1 MDQWIESILEQFGAF
16 GVGMLMLLE
25 NVFPPIPSEL
35 VMPWAGYSVSQGQ
48 SSFIAVVIAGSIGS
62 FVGAYAWYWVARR
75 IGKERLATWV
85 DKHGAWLTISRNDI
99 DQVDRWFERWGA
111 AAVLLCRLIP
121 GLRTLIS
128 VPAGFANMPAAKF
141 SAYTAIGTIAWT
153 ALLAVIGLWLGKNYG
168 DLAGPLSWVSS
179 GVIAV
184 MLAIWVY
191 RLVQQHR
198 ERSDRSVAHSR

>member
-48 SSFIAVVIAGSIGS
+48 SSFIAVVIAGSTGS

-128 VPAGFANMPAAKF
+128 VPAGFADMPAAKF
-141 SAYTAIGTIAWT
+141 SAYTAIGTVAWT

-198 ERSDRSVAHSR
+198 ARSDRSVVHSR

>member
-1 MDQWIESILEQFGAF
+1 MDQWIETILEQFGAF

-48 SSFIAVVIAGSIGS
+48 SSFVAVVASGSIGS
-62 FVGAYAWYWVARR
+62 FAGAWAWYWVARR

-85 DKHGAWLTISRNDI
+85 DKHGAWLTITGTDI
-99 DQVDRWFERWGA
+99 DQVDRWFEQWGA

-128 VPAGFANMPAAKF
+128 VPAGFAEMPPAKF
-141 SAYTAIGTIAWT
+141 SAYTAVGTVAWT
-153 ALLAVIGLWLGKNYG
+153 TLLAVIGFWLGKNYG

-179 GVIAV
+179 GVIVV
-184 MLAIWVY
+184 MLAIWIY
-191 RLVQQHR
+191 RLIQQHR
-198 ERSDRSVAHSR
+198 GRRGSTSVG

>member
-75 IGKERLATWV
+75 IGKERLATWG

-128 VPAGFANMPAAKF
+128 VPAGFADMPAAKF
-141 SAYTAIGTIAWT
+141 SAYTAIGTVAWT
-153 ALLAVIGLWLGKNYG
+153 ALLAVIGLWLGKKYG

-198 ERSDRSVAHSR
+198 ARSDRPVVHSR

>member
-48 SSFIAVVIAGSIGS
+48 SSFIAVVIAGSTGS

>member
-16 GVGMLMLLE
+16 GVGTLMLLE

-85 DKHGAWLTISRNDI
+85 DKNGAWLTISRNDI

-153 ALLAVIGLWLGKNYG
+153 ALLAVIGLWLGKKYG

-184 MLAIWVY
+184 MLAIWIY

-198 ERSDRSVAHSR
+198 ARSDRSVVHSQ

>member
-16 GVGMLMLLE
+16 GVGTLMLLE

-48 SSFIAVVIAGSIGS
+48 FSFIAVVIAGSIGS

-128 VPAGFANMPAAKF
+128 VPAGFADMPPAKF
-141 SAYTAIGTIAWT
+141 SAYTAIGTVAWT

-191 RLVQQHR
+191 RLVQQYR

>member
-48 SSFIAVVIAGSIGS
+48 SSFLAVVIAGSTGS
-62 FVGAYAWYWVARR
+62 FIGAYAWYWVARR
-75 IGKERLATWV
+75 IGKERLSTWV

-128 VPAGFANMPAAKF
+128 VPAGFADMPPAKF

-184 MLAIWVY
+184 MLAIWIY

-198 ERSDRSVAHSR
+198 TRSDRSVVHSR

>member
-48 SSFIAVVIAGSIGS
+48 SSFIAVVIAGSTGS

-128 VPAGFANMPAAKF
+128 VPAGFADMPPVKF

-198 ERSDRSVAHSR
+198 ARSDRSVVHLR

>member
-16 GVGMLMLLE
+16 GVGMLMLVE

-48 SSFIAVVIAGSIGS
+48 SSFLAVVASGSVGA

-85 DKHGAWLTISRNDI
+85 DKHGAWLTISRDDI
-99 DQVDRWFERWGA
+99 DQVDRWFEDWGA

-128 VPAGFANMPAAKF
+128 VPAGFAEMPPAKF
-141 SAYTAIGTIAWT
+141 SACTAIGTVAWT

-179 GVIAV
+179 GVIAAMFSV
-184 MLAIWVY
+184 WIY
-191 RLVQQHR
+191 RLVRQHR
-198 ERSDRSVAHSR
+198 RHGKPASSR